1 MKNRSA
7 NPELPSASARATAE
21 RAVDVLI
28 AGGLAALPTETMYGV
43 FARAD
48 STAAMTRFRQVTGET
63 TGAWHAASVDDV
75 MAAVGG
81 RGSLSPLHR
90 RLMDKLW
97 PGPVTFLLPK
107 ALAGRFSGPSI
118 LVHASGVMS
127 VRVPDEP
134 VIAHVLECVKGHG
147 AWIAGTAW
155 DRSRMKDGID
165 SVIDVGPTRFGQP
178 STQVRLMDDHADGWA
193 IEHEGAM
200 PAWAVREAATRMIL
214 MVCTGNTC
222 RSPMAQ
228 AIARDLLQNT
238 PTAIRT
244 VVQSA
249 GLEASPGAPMTDEAA
264 QALEQEWI
272 SPHRHGAQRLS
283 EELAR
288 RADEIWTMTESH
300 RRQVI
305 ADYPQWASKV
315 STIDP
320 RGDVNDPIGGPLTLY
335 VETARRL
342 RAAIQDRLQRL
353 DR

>member
-1 MKNRSA
+1 M
-7 NPELPSASARATAE
+7 E
-21 RAVDVLI
+21 VLI
-28 AGGLAALPTETMYGV
+28 GGGLAVLPTETMYGV

-48 STAAMTRFRQVTGET
+48 SAAAMARFRQVTSEA
-63 TGAWHAASVDDV
+63 TGAWHAPSVDDV

-81 RGSLSPLHR
+81 RGALSPLHR

-97 PGPVTFLLPK
+97 PGPVTLLLPK
-107 ALAGRFSGPSI
+107 AMTERFTGPSI

-134 VIAHVLECVKGHG
+134 VISNVLGRVKVHG

-155 DRSRMKDGID
+155 DRSRMRDGID
-165 SVIDVGPTRFGQP
+165 AVMDAGPTRFGQA
-178 STQVRLMDDHADGWA
+178 STQVRLLEDHADGWA
-193 IEHEGAM
+193 IEHDGAM
-200 PAWAVREAATRMIL
+200 PAWAVREAATRLVL

-228 AIARDLLQNT
+228 AIARDLLGKS
-238 PTAIRT
+238 PSAIPT

-249 GLEASPGAPMTDEAA
+249 GLEALPGAPMTEEAA
-264 QALEQEWI
+264 QALEREGI
-272 SPHRHGAQRLS
+272 CPHRHSAQRLGD
-283 EELAR
+283 ELAR

-300 RRQVI
+300 RRQVN

-320 RGDVNDPIGGPLTLY
+320 KGDVNDPIGGPLALY

-342 RAAIQDRLQRL
+342 RAVIQERLKCL